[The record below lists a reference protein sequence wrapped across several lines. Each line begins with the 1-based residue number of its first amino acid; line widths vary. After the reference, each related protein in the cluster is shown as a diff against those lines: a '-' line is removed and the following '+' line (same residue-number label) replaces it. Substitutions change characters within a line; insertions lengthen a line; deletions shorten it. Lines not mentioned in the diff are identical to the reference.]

1 MATKCPHCQQ
11 SQWGFFYA
19 DKKIVHSLVTLIKSS
34 AMIPVCQKHN
44 LHGYK
49 LRRKIMVASYGVTN
63 KSKSVS
69 SVPIQTLLGI
79 DPGNG
84 FVKARADKG
93 DSIILP
99 SLIAYPTEYFEGGV
113 VAKNGCSVL
122 YVSGSRSDLIG
133 KQILIGDIAY
143 SIDPLNC
150 ISIAKSPQAKA
161 DYALE
166 LLLGAVGLL
175 PQCDRVI
182 NPVLSVHD
190 STTFG
195 GQIKQKIE
203 GVHRIQLD
211 GEPLD
216 IEISNTSVTPEGK
229 GTYYYLLKSGKVKK
243 SDLVLLFDLGFGTS
257 IYTVFQEG
265 KILERSIFRWGV
277 RDLYNSI
284 CQHPE
289 MRKALN
295 GVEGDSHV
303 VRTAIETK
311 KFIYRTEEGIFDFS
325 KQYTEALIS
334 WTKSNLKQAM
344 DKMRPRIPKAAHLF
358 LVGGGG
364 NLPSIGNYFTKK
376 GFEILGNSQFCNAE
390 GLLSIAQARSQ
401 QNGNR

>member
-1 MATKCPHCQQ
+1 MA
-11 SQWGFFYA
+11 
-19 DKKIVHSLVTLIKSS
+19 
-34 AMIPVCQKHN
+34 
-44 LHGYK
+44 
-49 LRRKIMVASYGVTN
+49 ASYGITN
-63 KSKSVS
+63 KSRPVS
-69 SVPIQTLLGI
+69 PVPMQTLLGI

-84 FVKARADKG
+84 FIKARTDKG

-113 VAKNGCSVL
+113 VAQNGCSVL
-122 YVSGSRSDLIG
+122 YVSGSRSDLVG

-175 PQCDRVI
+175 PQCDRII

-195 GQIKQKIE
+195 DKIKQQVE

-211 GEPLD
+211 GKPLD
-216 IEISNTSVTPEGK
+216 IEISNTTVTPEGK

-243 SDLVLLFDLGFGTS
+243 SELILLFDLGFGTS

-284 CQHPE
+284 CQCSD
-289 MRKALN
+289 MRRALN
-295 GVEGDSHV
+295 GIEGDIQV
-303 VRTAIETK
+303 IRAAIESK
-311 KFIYRTEEGIFDFS
+311 KFTYRTEEGIFDFT
-325 KQYTEALIS
+325 KQYTEALVS

-344 DKMRPRIPKAAHLF
+344 DKMRPRIPKAEHLF

-364 NLPSIGNYFTKK
+364 NLPSISNYFIKK
-376 GFEILGNSQFCNAE
+376 GFEILSNSQVCNAE
-390 GLLSIAQARSQ
+390 GLLLIAQARSQ